1 MQLQLTGLE
10 KHLAGT
16 VAPCYLV
23 SGDEPL
29 LVQEST
35 DAIRRAAREAGCSE
49 RQRISISAK
58 EDWLELGHSAGSLSL
73 FAERK
78 LIEVQL
84 PSGKPGSEGSQA
96 IQEYLSNAGDDV
108 LLIISGRIDKQSLK
122 SKWYTALDRA
132 GVVLPIWPISAPELP
147 DWIAERMRQ
156 AGLRAESDAIALL
169 TERLEGNLL
178 AAAQEIEKLR
188 LLHGDQVITAT
199 MVANT
204 VSDNARYDAF
214 RLVDVALS
222 GDARGAVRTLRGLK
236 AEAVQPPLLLW
247 AISRE
252 VRLLADL
259 KRDISGGTSVNQ
271 ALQQRGVWRKR
282 QALVRA
288 ALDRLSRRDL
298 ADMQALSFQ
307 ADGATKGF
315 LLGEPWSLMER
326 LVVVMAQGLAS
337 DNTVARFA

>member
-1 MQLQLTGLE
+1 M
-10 KHLAGT
+10 T
-16 VAPCYLV
+16 VCRY
-23 SGDEPL
+23 
-29 LVQEST
+29 
-35 DAIRRAAREAGCSE
+35 
-49 RQRISISAK
+49 
-58 EDWLELGHSAGSLSL
+58 
-73 FAERK
+73 
-78 LIEVQL
+78 
-84 PSGKPGSEGSQA
+84 
-96 IQEYLSNAGDDV
+96 
-108 LLIISGRIDKQSLK
+108 GRIDKQSLK

-132 GVVLPIWPISAPELP
+132 GVVLPIWSISASELP
-147 DWIAERMRQ
+147 EWIAERMRQ
-156 AGLRAESDAIALL
+156 TGLRAESDAIALL

-252 VRLLADL
+252 LRLLADL

-315 LLGEPWSLMER
+315 LLGEPWCLMER
-326 LVVVMAQGLAS
+326 LVVVMAQGLAP

>member
-1 MQLQLTGLE
+1 M
-10 KHLAGT
+10 
-16 VAPCYLV
+16 
-23 SGDEPL
+23 
-29 LVQEST
+29 
-35 DAIRRAAREAGCSE
+35 
-49 RQRISISAK
+49 
-58 EDWLELGHSAGSLSL
+58 
-73 FAERK
+73 
-78 LIEVQL
+78 
-84 PSGKPGSEGSQA
+84 
-96 IQEYLSNAGDDV
+96 
-108 LLIISGRIDKQSLK
+108 
-122 SKWYTALDRA
+122 
-132 GVVLPIWPISAPELP
+132 
-147 DWIAERMRQ
+147 
-156 AGLRAESDAIALL
+156 
-169 TERLEGNLL
+169 

-188 LLHGDQVITAT
+188 LLYGDQVITAT

-271 ALQQRGVWRKR
+271 ALQQKGVWRKR

-315 LLGEPWSLMER
+315 LLGEPWCLMER
-326 LVVVMAQGLAS
+326 LVVVMAQGLAP